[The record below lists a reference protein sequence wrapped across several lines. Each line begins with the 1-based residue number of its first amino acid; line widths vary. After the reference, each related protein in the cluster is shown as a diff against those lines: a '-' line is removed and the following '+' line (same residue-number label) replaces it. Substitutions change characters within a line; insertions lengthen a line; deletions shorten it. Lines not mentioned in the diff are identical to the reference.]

1 MAGRAL
7 RNGLAATM
15 ASGAIPGPRREPRM
29 NDGCENESPGRSL
42 ERFRPYLYMLARAHL
57 DSRLRPKIEASDL
70 VQQTLLDA
78 HVKRDQFRGASDA
91 QLAAWLKQILRNNL
105 VDVVRHFG
113 RLKADIDR
121 ERPIDGGVEDSFSR
135 VDNWLGGLQSSPS
148 QQAVKTEQLLLLAEA
163 LAELPEAQR
172 EAIALHHLQGLTLA
186 ETAARLDRSTS
197 AVAGLLHRGLKGL
210 RRLLDGR

>member
-7 RNGLAATM
+7 HNGLAATT
-15 ASGAIPGPRREPRM
+15 ASAPIQGLCREPGM
-29 NDGCENESPGRSL
+29 NDASENESPGRSL

-78 HVKRDQFRGASDA
+78 HQKRDQFRGASDA

-105 VDVVRHFG
+105 VDVARYFG
-113 RLKADIDR
+113 RMKANIDR

-135 VDNWLGGLQSSPS
+135 VDQWLGGLQSSPS
-148 QQAVKTEQLLLLAEA
+148 QQAVKTEQLLQLAEA
-163 LAELPEAQR
+163 LAELPEPQR
-172 EAIALHHLQGLTLA
+172 EAITLHHLQGLTLA
-186 ETAARLDRSTS
+186 ETAARLDRSTA

-210 RRLLDGR
+210 RRLLDSQ